1 MSRRFAITVLAIYT
15 LTLAVAAAGRAT
27 LDRVLASSRHATRSA
42 SRVVGY
48 GQIRYGGAGP
58 ERWAYRFRQERQ
70 LVLALRAR
78 LRARLDRLVYLVDA
92 FECIHRYEGA
102 WDANTGNG
110 YYGGLQFGLSE
121 WRRFGGGFA
130 PRADLAS
137 PAEQITAA
145 IGYQAQSGFAPWP
158 ATSRMC
164 GLR

>member
-1 MSRRFAITVLAIYT
+1 MSRRFAITVLAVYT
-15 LTLAVAAAGRAT
+15 LTLAAAAAAGRAT
-27 LDRVLASSRHATRSA
+27 LDRVLASSRSA

-58 ERWAYRFRQERQ
+58 ELWALRFRQERQ

-102 WDANTGNG
+102 WTANTGNG

-130 PRADLAS
+130 ARADLAS

-158 ATSRMC
+158 ATSRVC